1 MDIELCRGT
10 MLNLE
15 NRREF
20 CRFAVNMENIVGVA
34 ELTLNEYQRM
44 AGETASFGKD
54 TQWDAVDYCTL
65 GLTGEAGEVANK
77 VKKVCR
83 DDKKV
88 FTAEKCESIAD
99 ELGDCMWYIAM
110 CAENLG
116 YSLEDIARM
125 NYAKLQSRQERGVL
139 GGSGDHR

>member
-1 MDIELCRGT
+1 MLCRGT

-15 NRREF
+15 KRGEF
-20 CRFAVNMENIVGVA
+20 CRFAVNMENIVSIA

-88 FTAEKCESIAD
+88 FTAEKCASIAD

-125 NYAKLQSRQERGVL
+125 NYVKLQSRQERGVL

>member
-1 MDIELCRGT
+1 MA
-10 MLNLE
+10 LNLLSSKV
-15 NRREF
+15 F
-20 CRFAVNMENIVGVA
+20 CRFATNMENIVSGA
-34 ELTLNEYQRM
+34 ALTLNEYQRM
-44 AGETASFGKD
+44 AGETAAFEKD

-65 GLTGEAGEVANK
+65 GLTGEAGEVSNK
-77 VKKVCR
+77 VKKVYR

-88 FTAEKCESIAD
+88 FTAEKCEAIAY

-125 NYAKLQSRQERGVL
+125 NYAKLQSRKERGKL
-139 GGSGDHR
+139 GGSGDER